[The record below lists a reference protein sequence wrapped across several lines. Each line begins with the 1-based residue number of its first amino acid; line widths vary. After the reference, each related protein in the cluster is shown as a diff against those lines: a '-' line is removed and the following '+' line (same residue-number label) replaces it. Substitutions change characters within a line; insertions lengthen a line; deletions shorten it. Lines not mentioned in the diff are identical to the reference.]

1 MLLRF
6 DKPLHGRIPDDG
18 IAVHLSQTGVGG
30 RPGFSARR
38 HSCEMRRRKTDEG
51 GIRVRWRREG
61 KGISTRGFGR
71 ENFQVIPAPRALYPG
86 LSSETA
92 RPLEGGGRRPR

>member
-6 DKPLHGRIPDDG
+6 DKPLHGRIPGDG
-18 IAVHLSQTGVGG
+18 IAVHLPQTGAGG

-61 KGISTRGFGR
+61 KQAGTEFP
-71 ENFQVIPAPRALYPG
+71 V
-86 LSSETA
+86 LS
-92 RPLEGGGRRPR
+92 